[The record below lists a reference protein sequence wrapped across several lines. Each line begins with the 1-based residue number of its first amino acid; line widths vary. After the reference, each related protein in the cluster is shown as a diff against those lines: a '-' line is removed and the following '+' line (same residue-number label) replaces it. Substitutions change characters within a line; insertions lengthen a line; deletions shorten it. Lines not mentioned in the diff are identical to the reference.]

1 MASPQAGSWPHGMG
15 QASNKAIPEEGVPFH
30 SLIPKALNVQKTE
43 YNKRGI
49 LISLTH
55 SQAIIFLCLNLW
67 QCTNLDL
74 SIME

>member
-1 MASPQAGSWPHGMG
+1 MASPQAGSWPHTAWGKLHG
-15 QASNKAIPEEGVPFH
+15 ATPEEGVPFN

-67 QCTNLDL
+67 QCTNLGL